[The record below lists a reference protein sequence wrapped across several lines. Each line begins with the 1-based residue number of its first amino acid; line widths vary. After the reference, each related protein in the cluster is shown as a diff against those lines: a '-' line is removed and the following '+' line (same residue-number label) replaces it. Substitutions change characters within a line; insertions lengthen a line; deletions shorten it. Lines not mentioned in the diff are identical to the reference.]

1 MMTDSHLHQ
10 LAVEAGATVQAG
22 RFVFTEA
29 QLADLVALIDPGVLV
44 LTRIADRVQ
53 AAGKI
58 PNLIV

>member
-1 MMTDSHLHQ
+1 MIDSHVRQ
-10 LAVEAGATVQAG
+10 LAAEVGATVQAG

-29 QLADLVALIDPGVLV
+29 QLADLVTLIDPGVLV
-44 LTRIADRVQ
+44 LTRIADRAQ